1 MFSSAFRSAYFPLS
15 RLHPICCSRGV
26 LICHGSV
33 RLSNANSVYIHSHL
47 ASSHTF
53 AAPTTNLLLLSST
66 KTTMACCNQGDADLT
81 AKQAIV
87 GDRRFGF
94 LGSGQMAQAIA
105 KGLLSSG
112 LLKGSHVC
120 MSDRFGTG
128 PEDAKFYA
136 PIKKMIES
144 FGIEYV
150 QENSLMVKKSDVIF
164 VCVKPNLVQHV
175 LRECAGVLANKLVVS
190 IAAGVTVADLESAV
204 PAATRVIRVMPNTP
218 CLAQQGCGAFS
229 RGTKATDDDIKL
241 FKAAFTVISPVTEE
255 VPEPLMNA
263 VTALSGSGPAYIL
276 MVMEALADGGVR
288 LGLTRALAQ
297 KLAIQTV
304 LGTAVMARDSEL
316 HPAKLRD
323 DVCSPGGSTIAG
335 THVLEKAG
343 IRASFSECVEAAKK
357 RNDELGQIKH

>member
-1 MFSSAFRSAYFPLS
+1 MCRKFKTEAVTNGSSIPKAKAIRLKVPQTILPLMMDPGQMPTTS
-15 RLHPICCSRGV
+15 RAVENEPEERT
-26 LICHGSV
+26 
-33 RLSNANSVYIHSHL
+33 A

-53 AAPTTNLLLLSST
+53 AAPATNLLLLSST
-66 KTTMACCNQGDADLT
+66 KATMACCNQGDADLT

-150 QENSLMVKKSDVIF
+150 QENSLMVKKSD
-164 VCVKPNLVQHV
+164 HV